1 MNDKASALE
10 TLVIPLQKSTILL
23 PQICVAEIIPYEPLQ
38 RVQKTPD
45 WFIGLLAWR
54 GEQVPVVSFEML
66 TIKRAS
72 FSLVSV
78 SSASLVVVRALEQWQ
93 DFQYYAL
100 VAQAVPQLMSIN
112 EADLFEAGEERAV
125 TELMKAGLG
134 KLVVSLPDLD
144 FIERQI
150 NGIAFETVL

>member
-1 MNDKASALE
+1 MNDEASALE

-23 PQICVAEIIPYEPLQ
+23 PQVSVAEIIPYEPLQ
-38 RVQKTPD
+38 RVQNTPD

-78 SSASLVVVRALEQWQ
+78 SSASLIVVRALEQWQ
-93 DFQYYAL
+93 GFQYYAL

-112 EADLFEAGEERAV
+112 EADLFEAGEDRAV
-125 TELMKAGLG
+125 TELMKARLG

>member
-1 MNDKASALE
+1 
-10 TLVIPLQKSTILL
+10 
-23 PQICVAEIIPYEPLQ
+23 
-38 RVQKTPD
+38 
-45 WFIGLLAWR
+45 
-54 GEQVPVVSFEML
+54 
-66 TIKRAS
+66 
-72 FSLVSV
+72 
-78 SSASLVVVRALEQWQ
+78 
-93 DFQYYAL
+93 L

-125 TELMKAGLG
+125 TELMKARLG

>member
-125 TELMKAGLG
+125 TERMKARLG

>member
-93 DFQYYAL
+93 DFQYYAF

-125 TELMKAGLG
+125 TELMKARLG